1 MSEKLCLKWN
11 DFQVTVKNAFGS
23 FRESRDF
30 ADVTLA
36 CEDGYQI
43 EAHKVVLAASSP
55 MLQDILR
62 RNKHSYPLIYMRG
75 VKSDDLA
82 SILDFLY
89 FGEANVNEEN
99 LDTFLALAQEL
110 QLKGLK
116 ASKDDNGHRE
126 EHSQAQSPFEQN
138 YKTPQVLSSKGAK
151 PMTSTVAK
159 RATELANFIETKNHA
174 VAIPKTEL
182 VQKTE
187 LSTGDLQILDTV
199 VKSMM
204 ETSENSFTIHGKHG
218 DRQERGK
225 ICKACGKE
233 GRPHVIRDHIEA
245 NHLEGVAIPCNL
257 CDKTVRCRHPLDIH
271 VRKHHLIKVCF
282 SGQEMP

>member
-75 VKSDDLA
+75 VKSDNLA

-116 ASKDDNGHRE
+116 ASKDDDGHGE
-126 EHSQAQSPFEQN
+126 EHSQEHSPFEQN
-138 YKTPQVLSSKGAK
+138 NKTPQVLSSKGAK

-187 LSTGDLQILDTV
+187 LSTGDLQILDTA

-271 VRKHHLIKVCF
+271 K
-282 SGQEMP
+282 